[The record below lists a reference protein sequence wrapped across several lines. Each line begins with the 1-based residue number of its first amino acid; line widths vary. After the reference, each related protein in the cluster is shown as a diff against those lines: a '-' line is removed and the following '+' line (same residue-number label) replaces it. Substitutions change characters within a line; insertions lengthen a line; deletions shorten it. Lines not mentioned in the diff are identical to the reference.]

1 MQPVF
6 AVRQNVETRET
17 GECDRKTDK
26 HTNKKTGRQ
35 TNRQRDRQTGNQT
48 DRQLA
53 AAYVDSRVK
62 IFEGRL
68 DSQTKQNK
76 NMNINSYSYL
86 CIRAPAAART
96 ADNHNERPYLLICIQ

>member
-1 MQPVF
+1 MQKPERRGS
-6 AVRQNVETRET
+6 A
-17 GECDRKTDK
+17 TD
-26 HTNKKTGRQ
+26 RQ
-35 TNRQRDRQTGNQT
+35 TNIQTKRQADKQTDRET

-76 NMNINSYSYL
+76 NRNMNSYSYL

-96 ADNHNERPYLLICIQ
+96 ADNHNEIPYLLICIQ

>member
-1 MQPVF
+1 M
-6 AVRQNVETRET
+6 RQK
-17 GECDRKTDK
+17 DRQTYKQKD
-26 HTNKKTGRQ
+26 RQ
-35 TNRQRDRQTGNQT
+35 TNRQT

-96 ADNHNERPYLLICIQ
+96 ADNHNEIPYLLVCIQ